1 MLIDG
6 RPGDRLPVTDAL
18 VVRGDGCFEAVRSYD
33 GRLFL
38 LDRHLD
44 RLERSAAAMG
54 LSLPERSDI
63 AGWAESTAR
72 AGDGIVRIIVSRGGA
87 VPGADERERCLVYRH
102 PLPRRRERVKL
113 GSVTAPWHPAGAE
126 WELAGVKTTS
136 YAPNVAA
143 TQRAQMAGADD
154 ALLVSTGGV
163 ILEGPTFSIG
173 WVVEGRL
180 ETPELGLGILDSI
193 TRRVVLDLAGESGVP
208 VVEGEFTMA
217 DLLRADE
224 VMAWS
229 TVKEVTPVVEIDGV
243 TFPVG
248 PMTTDLRRS
257 FRRFQESSVQG
268 GASTRSK

>member
-6 RPGDRLPVTDAL
+6 QAGDRLPVTDAL

-54 LSLPERSDI
+54 LTLPERSEI
-63 AGWAESTAR
+63 RGWAELAGR
-72 AGDGIVRIIVSRGGA
+72 DGDGIVRIIVSRGGS
-87 VPGADERERCLVYRH
+87 VPGADERERCLVYKH
-102 PLPRRRERVKL
+102 PLPRRREQVTL
-113 GSVTAPWHPAGAE
+113 GSVAAPWHPAGAE

-143 TQRAQMAGADD
+143 TRRAQMAGADD

-163 ILEGPTFSIG
+163 VLEGPTFSIG

-180 ETPELGLGILDSI
+180 ETPALGLGILDSI
-193 TRRVVLDLAGESGVP
+193 TRRVVLDLASESGLP
-208 VVEGEFTMA
+208 VTEGEFSLA
-217 DLLRADE
+217 DLLRAGE

-229 TVKEVTPVVEIDGV
+229 TVKEVTPVVEVDGV
-243 TFPVG
+243 AFPVG
-248 PMTTDLRRS
+248 PMTSELGHS
-257 FRRFQESSVQG
+257 FRRFQESAVQG

>member
-6 RPGDRLPVTDAL
+6 RPGDRLPVTDSL
-18 VVRGDGCFEAVRSYD
+18 VVRGDGCFEAVRSYG

-44 RLERSAAAMG
+44 RLERSASKMG
-54 LSLPERSDI
+54 LSLPERSDL
-63 AGWAESTAR
+63 AEWAESA
-72 AGDGIVRIIVSRGGA
+72 AGGSDGIVRIIVSRGGA
-87 VPGADERERCLVYRH
+87 VPGADDPGRCLVYRH
-102 PLPRRRERVKL
+102 PLPRRRERVAL

-126 WELAGVKTTS
+126 WELAGVKKTS

-143 TQRAQMAGADD
+143 THRAQMAGADD
-154 ALLVSTGGV
+154 ALLISTGGV

-173 WVVEGRL
+173 WVEAGRL
-180 ETPELGLGILDSI
+180 LTPELGLGILDSI
-193 TRRVVLDLAGESGVP
+193 TRRVVLDLASESGVP
-208 VVEGEFTMA
+208 VVEGDFGMA

-229 TVKEVTPVVEIDGV
+229 TVKEVTPVVAIDDA
-243 TFPVG
+243 TFPIG
-248 PMTTDLRRS
+248 PITADLGDA
-257 FRRFQESSVQG
+257 FRRFQEKAVQG

>member
-6 RPGDRLPVTDAL
+6 RPGDRLPVTDSL
-18 VVRGDGCFEAVRSYD
+18 VVRGDGCFEAVRSYG

-54 LSLPERSDI
+54 LSLPSRSDLRE
-63 AGWAESTAR
+63 WAEDVGR
-72 AGDGIVRIIVSRGGA
+72 DGDGIVRIIVSRGGA
-87 VPGADERERCLVYRH
+87 VPGTDDAGRCLVFWH
-102 PLPRRRERVKL
+102 PLPRRREQVSL
-113 GSVTAPWHPAGAE
+113 VSVTAPWHPAGSG
-126 WELAGVKTTS
+126 WELSGVKTTS

-143 TQRAQMAGADD
+143 SRRAQTVGGDD

-163 ILEGPTFSIG
+163 VLEGPTFAVG

-180 ETPELGLGILDSI
+180 ETPSLGLGILDSI
-193 TRRVVLDLAGESGVP
+193 TRQVVLELAGELGLG
-208 VVEGEFTMA
+208 VVESEFGVS

-229 TVKEVTPVVEIDGV
+229 TVKEVTPVVGVDGV
-243 TFPVG
+243 AFPLG
-248 PMTTDLRRS
+248 PMTTGLSRS
-257 FRRFQESSVQG
+257 FRRFQERAVQG
-268 GASTRSK
+268 GVSTRPK